1 MLVLRAPDLCVSF
14 LWTVGASRGAVKA
27 QPRSALLVLSIAL
40 LLPIALREGLESAS
54 PLGY

>member
-54 PLGY
+54 LGY